1 MASTFLS
8 ESIRWRFV
16 NLDNIALLLYPMLVG
31 LALGLVHPAY
41 QAWAVGA
48 ISAFGFVAWLRAYRR
63 YRAIADTPRSRL
75 ASASQGYVE
84 LQGRAT
90 LPGSGEGIGFS
101 WTPPAVW
108 LRYAVYRKQG
118 GKHFLVERGQSA
130 SVFVLADDSDET
142 LVDPEGAEVVS
153 SRRFHEERGDFIYRG
168 EYIAPG
174 DTLYALGELVT
185 EGGDPLHRDR
195 ADDVAALLG
204 NWKRDRPFL
213 LARYDRDG
221 DGEVDIQEWQAARE
235 DAERVIAEKL
245 RAEGHLL
252 NPVRH
257 RLGASHGWRPYLLGT
272 VPEAKLLSRF
282 RRWAVTH
289 LLLFS
294 LAGVAALLLAQYA
307 PPTPAQPTREV
318 FISLPAELQ
327 VSVNGRPTSPVILPD
342 REGNGASAFLRGHVP
357 VGTLH
362 LEVSRAEGAAVRH
375 DVAVAPGERLLLIT
389 LGRDPTRPPYE
400 THHART
406 DLPRRLP
413 PARVC
418 RRQRRPAL
426 RARARGH
433 TGNQPPGRA
442 PPGQG
447 GADAARQRVEARRRG
462 LHHRRRGAGRPRR
475 PGQHHRRGRDRD
487 RTGVQQRAG
496 RSLPL
501 VGDVLHAV
509 RGRGF
514 PAHHLV
520 PRSSRRHGALHH
532 HRGRRS

>member
-1 MASTFLS
+1 MAAAFLS

-16 NLDNIALLLYPMLVG
+16 NFDNLALLLYPMLVG

-48 ISAFGFVAWLRAYRR
+48 IAMLGFLAWLRAYRR

-90 LPGSGEGIGFS
+90 LPGSGEGIGFA
-101 WTPPAVW
+101 WTPPSVW

-130 SVFVLADDSDET
+130 SVFVLADDSGEA
-142 LVDPEGAEVVS
+142 LVDPEGAEVVAA
-153 SRRFHEERGDFIYRG
+153 RRFHEERGDFIYRG

-195 ADDVAALLG
+195 ADDIAALLG

-221 DGEVDIQEWQAARE
+221 DGEVDIQEWQAARA

-245 RAEGHLL
+245 RADGHLL

-272 VPEAKLLSRF
+272 VPEAQLLQRF
-282 RRWAVTH
+282 RRWAVIH
-289 LLLFS
+289 LLLFT

-307 PPTPAQPTREV
+307 PPGPAQPTREV
-318 FISLPAELQ
+318 FISLPAELA
-327 VSVNGRPTSPVILPD
+327 VRVNGRPATPVLLPD
-342 REGNGASAFLRGHVP
+342 REGRSDTAYLRGHVP
-357 VGTLH
+357 VGTLR
-362 LEVSRAEGAAVRH
+362 LELTRPDGASALHEVTITAG
-375 DVAVAPGERLLLIT
+375 DRLLLIT
-389 LGRDPTRPPYE
+389 LARDP
-400 THHART
+400 
-406 DLPRRLP
+406 
-413 PARVC
+413 
-418 RRQRRPAL
+418 
-426 RARARGH
+426 ARAP
-433 TGNQPPGRA
+433 Q
-442 PPGQG
+442 
-447 GADAARQRVEARRRG
+447 
-462 LHHRRRGAGRPRR
+462 LH
-475 PGQHHRRGRDRD
+475 
-487 RTGVQQRAG
+487 
-496 RSLPL
+496 
-501 VGDVLHAV
+501 
-509 RGRGF
+509 
-514 PAHHLV
+514 
-520 PRSSRRHGALHH
+520 
-532 HRGRRS
+532 

>member
-362 LEVSRAEGAAVRH
+362 LEVSRAEGVAVRY
-375 DVAVAPGERLLLIT
+375 DVTVAPGERLLLIT
-389 LGRDPTRPPYE
+389 LGRDPTRPP
-400 THHART
+400 
-406 DLPRRLP
+406 RL
-413 PARVC
+413 
-418 RRQRRPAL
+418 
-426 RARARGH
+426 H
-433 TGNQPPGRA
+433 
-442 PPGQG
+442 
-447 GADAARQRVEARRRG
+447 
-462 LHHRRRGAGRPRR
+462 
-475 PGQHHRRGRDRD
+475 
-487 RTGVQQRAG
+487 
-496 RSLPL
+496 
-501 VGDVLHAV
+501 
-509 RGRGF
+509 
-514 PAHHLV
+514 
-520 PRSSRRHGALHH
+520 
-532 HRGRRS
+532 

>member
-1 MASTFLS
+1 MAAFLS
-8 ESIRWRFV
+8 ESIRWRYV
-16 NLDNIALLLYPMLVG
+16 NFDNLALLLYPMLVG

-41 QAWAVGA
+41 RAWAVGA
-48 ISAFGFVAWLRAYRR
+48 IALIGFLAWLRAYRR

-90 LPGSGEGIGFS
+90 LPGSGEGIGFA

-108 LRYAVYRKQG
+108 LRYAVYRKLG

-130 SVFVLADDSDET
+130 SVFVLADDSGEA
-142 LVDPEGAEVVS
+142 LVDPEGAEVVTA
-153 SRRFHEERGDFIYRG
+153 RRFHEERGDFIYRG
-168 EYIAPG
+168 EYIAPD

-204 NWKRDRPFL
+204 TWKRDRPFL

-221 DGEVDIQEWQAARE
+221 DGEVDIAEWQTARE

-272 VPEAKLLSRF
+272 VPEARLLTRF

-307 PPTPAQPTREV
+307 PPGPAQPTREV
-318 FISLPAELQ
+318 FISLPADLRI
-327 VSVNGRPTSPVILPD
+327 SVNGRQATPVQLPD
-342 REGNGASAFLRGHVP
+342 RAGHATTAYLRGHVP
-357 VGTLH
+357 IGNLRLALT
-362 LEVSRAEGAAVRH
+362 APDGAVMHHEMRI
-375 DVAVAPGERLLLIT
+375 APGERLLLIT
-389 LGRDPTRPPYE
+389 VEPDPARPP
-400 THHART
+400 
-406 DLPRRLP
+406 
-413 PARVC
+413 RV
-418 RRQRRPAL
+418 
-426 RARARGH
+426 H
-433 TGNQPPGRA
+433 
-442 PPGQG
+442 
-447 GADAARQRVEARRRG
+447 
-462 LHHRRRGAGRPRR
+462 
-475 PGQHHRRGRDRD
+475 
-487 RTGVQQRAG
+487 
-496 RSLPL
+496 
-501 VGDVLHAV
+501 
-509 RGRGF
+509 
-514 PAHHLV
+514 
-520 PRSSRRHGALHH
+520 
-532 HRGRRS
+532 